1 MGTRTR
7 QMNMDYC
14 LSESLKYKSK
24 GLHFAALYY
33 DIMCQYWRH
42 LLQRF
47 DKNDHLTLPD
57 GMQFKRAIGLFHVH
71 GHIDE
76 CFSRFAPTYIP
87 GVGMVAGEILESLW
101 AIINGTSDSA
111 RSMSTQ
117 SRREY
122 LDDQI
127 NDCNWKKILGIGK
140 PVTPLLLPLTD
151 FGISLTSQGSL

>member
-1 MGTRTR
+1 MKKQTR

-14 LSESLKYKSK
+14 LSESLKYKLK
-24 GLHFAALYY
+24 GLPFAALYY

-42 LLQRF
+42 LEERF
-47 DKNDHLTLPD
+47 DKNPHLTLPD
-57 GMQFKRAIGLFHVH
+57 DMEVKRAIGLFHVH

-76 CFSRFAPTYIP
+76 CFSRFAPTYMP

-127 NDCNWKKILGIGK
+127 NDCNWKKLLGIGE
-140 PVTPLLLPLTD
+140 PFVFFPLSSTD
-151 FGISLTSQGSL
+151 FDVYLTSQGSL